1 MILLGHFHI
10 KCRLTQPSQDHAYFN
25 SSKEMW
31 SILSDVIINLVSKEK
46 LRFIIFSYLH
56 LLPDTQSLEFSVSD
70 LKDIVLKDKMKCE
83 KKSLLVGL
91 LIHG

>member
-31 SILSDVIINLVSKEK
+31 SILSDVIINLV
-46 LRFIIFSYLH
+46 IIFSYLH
-56 LLPDTQSLEFSVSD
+56 ILPDTQSLEFSVSD